1 MPRTKKNSKKY
12 INTRR
17 VRKGGGLMNL
27 IRGKKKNDYKSKID
41 LIILALGGEEEVKR
55 RADKVKEKLKNEQ
68 NNVVDVEKSDEQR
81 QAEPIQK
88 LRTPPPPP
96 VAVPIAASAAVPT
109 APPPAESAPPLPPPP
124 PSNGGRR
131 TRKRIKK

>member
-41 LIILALGGEEEVKR
+41 LIILALGGEVTYFNLQKYMN
-55 RADKVKEKLKNEQ
+55 KHFIKE
-68 NNVVDVEKSDEQR
+68 
-81 QAEPIQK
+81 
-88 LRTPPPPP
+88 
-96 VAVPIAASAAVPT
+96 
-109 APPPAESAPPLPPPP
+109 
-124 PSNGGRR
+124 
-131 TRKRIKK
+131 